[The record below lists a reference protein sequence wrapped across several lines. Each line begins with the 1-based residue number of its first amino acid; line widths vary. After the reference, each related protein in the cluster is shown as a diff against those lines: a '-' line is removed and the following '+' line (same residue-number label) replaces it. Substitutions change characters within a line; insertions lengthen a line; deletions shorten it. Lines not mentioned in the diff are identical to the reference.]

1 MSKIKI
7 GFYCNANNIE
17 GLGHFYRSFRLS
29 NLINVY
35 KSYEIIF
42 FGDFNDIALKELNES
57 KLQVFYILNFNELK
71 FKIQFI
77 DYLFI
82 DSYIKTQ
89 NQIDDICDVTKC
101 IFIDDFNLDNYSGAF
116 AILNFTIGA
125 IKLDYPKNIKKY
137 IGTKFLPVKKEF
149 FNIRKKNLKLK
160 KIINTNYN
168 LTILFFFS
176 GSNLDLDTLIN
187 IISIFDTAFFKC
199 KFIWL
204 INKEITDLELKN
216 NILSIIQ
223 IAHNIENLYDIS
235 DFVVSGGG
243 MVKYECGFCGIQN
256 FSISTN
262 ELQYIETLQF
272 KNFFLTNEFGMIDSI
287 SDIQIKIK
295 LNNLI
300 VDSNSQYMFYEN
312 CDSFFSNQKDNLYQH
327 LKMILI

>member
-29 NLINVY
+29 NSINIY

-42 FGDFNDIALKELNES
+42 FGNFNDIALKELNES
-57 KLQVFYILNFNELK
+57 NLQVFDIIDFNELK
-71 FKIQFI
+71 FKIEFI
-77 DYLFI
+77 DYIFI

-89 NQIDDICDVTKC
+89 HQIDDICDLTKC
-101 IFIDDFNLDNYSGAF
+101 IFIDDFNSQDYSRAY
-116 AILNFTIGA
+116 AILNFTIDA
-125 IKLDYPKNIKKY
+125 IKLDYPKNIIKY

-149 FNIRKKNLKLK
+149 VNIRKKNLKNK
-160 KIINTNYN
+160 KFIKANDN

-176 GSNLDLDTLIN
+176 GSNLDLGTLKK
-187 IISIFDTAFFKC
+187 IISIFDTVFFKC

-204 INKEITDLELKN
+204 INKEITGLDLKN
-216 NILSIIQ
+216 NTLCIIQ
-223 IAHNIENLYDIS
+223 RALNIENLYDIS
-235 DFVVSGGG
+235 DIVVSGGG

-256 FSISTN
+256 FAISTN
-262 ELQYIETLQF
+262 ELQYKETLQF
-272 KNFFLTNEFGMIDSI
+272 KNYFLTNELGMIKSI
-287 SDIQIKIK
+287 SDNQIETK

-300 VDSNSQYMFYEN
+300 LDSNSQINFYEN
-312 CDSFFSNQKDNLYQH
+312 SNSFFSNQKNYLYQH